1 MGVLKERGNKQA
13 VLVCLV
19 SWKVLNCSNAAGATD
34 EHTALGKQSCLSEA
48 LSFCEYKAHIL

>member
-19 SWKVLNCSNAAGATD
+19 SWKVLNCSNDAGASA
-34 EHTALGKQSCLSEA
+34 EHTALGKQLS
-48 LSFCEYKAHIL
+48 LSL